1 MWFIGVEVE
10 QDNNNPRGALA
21 CHAPL
26 TAIYCFTVNLYFY
39 LFNYVLAGVNVFIVW
54 TLSNSTKKISESFWR
69 SNETRSLTEISS
81 SPSKDVFRALVN

>member
-39 LFNYVLAGVNVFIVW
+39 LFNYVLAGVNVFIV
-54 TLSNSTKKISESFWR
+54 
-69 SNETRSLTEISS
+69 
-81 SPSKDVFRALVN
+81 